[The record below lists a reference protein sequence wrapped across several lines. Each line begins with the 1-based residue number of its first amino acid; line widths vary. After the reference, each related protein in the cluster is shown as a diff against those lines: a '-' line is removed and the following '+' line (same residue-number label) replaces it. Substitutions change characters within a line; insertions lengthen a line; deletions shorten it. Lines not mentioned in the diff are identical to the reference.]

1 MDQTRKHFRT
11 FASQRA
17 ALLCFLTVSSVC
29 PALAAEEPRLASE
42 PYLFSEPAET
52 TQVVDAFDEGDP
64 FDLHL
69 SVGYQYSSQSA
80 DILREGSTAGSGGT
94 IEVARYKETTH
105 RLNTRADIGLYHD
118 IALVLRMPIILANDR
133 SLDQLGS
140 GGVGAGTSG
149 ITSVDNVP
157 LFQLPFRAPTRSGI
171 EYIAVGF
178 DFGVLNQYRDSS
190 KPTWVFGFEGRFDV
204 STPMHACNAAP
215 PSGQVNCADPGDV
228 DRNGQYNDPPL
239 TDNRNPPTT
248 LEGSP
253 ISNRKA
259 GVSRGTTGLEIHTYL
274 SKRIKYIEP
283 YGGLRMLAELPR
295 AKSDYDLI
303 DFKASLVNH
312 PPLEGS
318 LIMGLAIIPWEV
330 RSEYQRTT
338 LDLRLTSTYRS
349 EGRDY
354 SELFDALGSSP
365 AMSLRA
371 PAWSGYQAGAPVTDP
386 VTGQTTTP
394 SVVNPNSRRVY
405 FNGLTDVQQH
415 VKNRLSAEFTWQ
427 AARFVKFGVGLGYT
441 MIQSHYVTNDQAC
454 NANFTDDR
462 DKSGPCRKDNP
473 AGSSTQYD
481 VTGIPNPNYRPSINA
496 AGRRYLVTNSSL
508 FDGWINA
515 TVMF

>member
-1 MDQTRKHFRT
+1 MDQTREHFRT

-17 ALLCFLTVSSVC
+17 ALLCFLTVGSVC
-29 PALAAEEPRLASE
+29 PPLYADEPRLASE
-42 PYLFSEPAET
+42 PYLLSEPAET

-69 SVGYQYSSQSA
+69 SVGYQYSSQTA
-80 DILREGSTAGSGGT
+80 DILRENIAPGSSSTM
-94 IEVARYKETTH
+94 EVARYKETTH

-140 GGVGAGTSG
+140 AGDGKGTVGMRQ
-149 ITSVDNVP
+149 VDNVP

-171 EYIAVGF
+171 EYIAVGL
-178 DFGVLNQYRDSS
+178 DFGILNQYRDST

-215 PSGQVNCADPGDV
+215 PTGQVNCADPGDV
-228 DRNGQYNDPPL
+228 DRNGQYDPSL
-239 TDNRNPPTT
+239 TDQRNPPIT
-248 LEGSP
+248 LEGNP
-253 ISNRKA
+253 INNRKA
-259 GVSRGTTGLEIHTYL
+259 GVSRGTTGLEFHTYL

-283 YGGLRMLAELPR
+283 YGGLRMLVELPM
-295 AKSDYDLI
+295 AKSDYNMV
-303 DFKASLVNH
+303 DFEASLVNK
-312 PPLEGS
+312 PPIEGS
-318 LIMGLAIIPWEV
+318 FIAGLAIIPWEV

-338 LDLRLTSTYRS
+338 IDLRFTSTYRS

-365 AMSLRA
+365 ATSLRS

-386 VTGQTTTP
+386 VTGRTTTP
-394 SVVNPNSRRVY
+394 SVIDPNSRRVY

-427 AARFVKFGVGLGYT
+427 AARFVKFGVGVGYT
-441 MIQSHYVTNDQAC
+441 MIQSHFVTNDQAC
-454 NANFTDDR
+454 NANFKNDSA
-462 DKSGPCRKDNP
+462 KSGPCRKDNP
-473 AGSSTQYD
+473 AGSSSDYD
-481 VTGIPNPNYRPSINA
+481 VTGIPNPNYRQSINSV
-496 AGRRYLVTNSSL
+496 GRRYMVSNSSL
-508 FDGWINA
+508 FDGWVNA